1 MVKSSIVVPSQTANS
16 SARKR
21 SVDQEDNDNG
31 NAPDESTVEAGTSG
45 SQEVRHHFV

>member
-16 SARKR
+16 STRKR
-21 SVDQEDNDNG
+21 SMDQEDNNNG
-31 NAPDESTVEAGTSG
+31 NAPDEPRAEAETSG